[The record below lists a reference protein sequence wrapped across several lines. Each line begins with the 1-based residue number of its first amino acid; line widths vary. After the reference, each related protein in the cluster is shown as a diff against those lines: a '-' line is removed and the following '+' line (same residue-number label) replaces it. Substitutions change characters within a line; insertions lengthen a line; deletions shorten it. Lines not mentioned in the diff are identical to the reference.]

1 MGYLDKEK
9 TDALN
14 KLKRERKI
22 GNLDSPKNP
31 FDYYE
36 REYGTVPL
44 DTERAPFQWVS
55 EVAYKNVHRI
65 VARGYDTT
73 ELMEEGYGVI
83 EVLFVDY
90 QARIPTVEEGQ
101 MLNYVM
107 ILALED
113 GLSSPAAISRIVARS
128 KTFLTQACGASIMAF
143 GHAYGAYSA
152 FGNRLD
158 HYLELVD
165 KGELSLEAAAELLV
179 KENSQDEA
187 LGVSGLM
194 LKDPAAKRMI
204 ARAEK
209 LGVAGKYI
217 AFTNEIVK
225 AAQNVFDQPVDLDM
239 LGATGATMLDLGFT
253 PEATWAILAVTRA
266 FAVGAHY
273 IEEVER
279 EEPSRSG
286 QNLTPKEFYDGPED
300 RPVPPLK
307 DREKVS
313 RSGICRTVD
322 EWAAAREERKKIIGS
337 GHSIVE
343 EIEDPSKK
351 SGIKKVGKL

>member
-1 MGYLDKEK
+1 MGNLTQKPELNREK
-9 TDALN
+9 G
-14 KLKRERKI
+14 KI

-31 FDYYE
+31 FDYSQ

-44 DTERAPFQWVS
+44 ETKRAPFQWVS

-65 VARGYDTT
+65 VSRGYDTT
-73 ELMEEGYGVI
+73 EVMEEGYGIVDM
-83 EVLFVDY
+83 LFIDY
-90 QARIPTVEEGQ
+90 QARIPLIEEEK

-113 GLSSPAAISRIVARS
+113 GLSMPAVMSRMVAKS
-128 KTFLTQACGASIMAF
+128 KTFLTQAAGASILAF
-143 GHAYGAYSA
+143 GHAFGAYSA
-152 FGNRLD
+152 FGNRLER
-158 HYLELVD
+158 YLKRAEAEGLPL
-165 KGELSLEAAAELLV
+165 EEAAGLLV
-179 KENSQDEA
+179 KENLNDEA

-217 AFTNEIVK
+217 DFTREIVA
-225 AAQNVFDQPVDLDM
+225 AAQKLSAEPVDLDM
-239 LGATGATMLDLGFT
+239 LGATGATMMDLGFS

-266 FAVGAHY
+266 FASGAHY
-273 IEEVER
+273 IEEIER
-279 EEPSRSG
+279 EEYCRTG
-286 QNLTPKEFYDGPED
+286 QTLTPKEFYDGPED
-300 RPVPPLK
+300 RSVPPLK
-307 DREKVS
+307 DRNKVA
-313 RSGICRTVD
+313 RSGICRSID
-322 EWAAAREERKKIIGS
+322 EWAAAREERKKIVGS
-337 GHSIVE
+337 GHAIVE

>member
-1 MGYLDKEK
+1 MGNLTDKPELNEK
-9 TDALN
+9 
-14 KLKRERKI
+14 KGKI

-31 FDYYE
+31 FDYMK

-44 DTERAPFQWVS
+44 DTKRAPFQWVS

-65 VARGYDTT
+65 VSRGYDTS
-73 ELMEEGYGVI
+73 EVMEEGYGV
-83 EVLFVDY
+83 VDMLFIDY
-90 QARIPTVEEGQ
+90 QARIPLVEEEQ

-113 GLSSPAAISRIVARS
+113 GLSMPAVMSRMVARS
-128 KTFLTQACGASIMAF
+128 KTFLTQAAGASILAF

-152 FGNRLD
+152 FGNRLE
-158 HYLELVD
+158 HYLNNAEAE
-165 KGELSLEAAAELLV
+165 GLSLEQAAELLV
-179 KENSQDEA
+179 KENMDDEA
-187 LGVSGLM
+187 LGVSSLM

-204 ARAEK
+204 ARTEK

-217 AFTNEIVK
+217 EFTKEIVK
-225 AAQNVFDQPVDLDM
+225 SAQELSDEPIDLDM
-239 LGATGATMLDLGFT
+239 MGATGATMMDLGFS
-253 PEATWAILAVTRA
+253 PEATWAILAVTRS
-266 FAVGAHY
+266 FASGAHY

-279 EEPSRSG
+279 TEYCRTG
-286 QNLTPKEFYDGPED
+286 QTLTPKEFYDGPED

-307 DREKVS
+307 DRSQVAN
-313 RSGICRTVD
+313 SGICRSVD
-322 EWAAAREERKKIIGS
+322 EWAQAREERKKLVGS

>member
-9 TDALN
+9 ADALN
-14 KLKRERKI
+14 KLKRQRQI
-22 GNLDSPKNP
+22 GNLGSAKNP
-31 FDYYE
+31 YDYYD
-36 REYGTVPL
+36 REYGTVPR
-44 DTERAPFQWVS
+44 DTKRAPFQWVS
-55 EVAYKNVHRI
+55 EIAYKNVHRI

-90 QARIPTVEEGQ
+90 QARIPTVEESQ

-113 GLSSPAAISRIVARS
+113 GLSAPAAISRIVARS

-152 FGNRLD
+152 FGNRLES
-158 HYLELVD
+158 YLDQVD
-165 KGELSLEAAAELLV
+165 KGEFSLQTAAELLV
-179 KENSQDEA
+179 KENLHDEA
-187 LGVSGLM
+187 LGVSNLM

-217 AFTNEIVK
+217 AFTKEVVR
-225 AAQNVFDQPVDLDM
+225 AAQNVYAGPIDLDM
-239 LGATGATMLDLGFT
+239 LGATGAAMMDLGFT
-253 PEATWAILAVTRA
+253 PEATWAILAVTRS
-266 FAVGAHY
+266 FAAGAHY

-279 EEPSRSG
+279 EESNRLG
-286 QNLTPKEFYDGPED
+286 QELTPKEDYTGPDD
-300 RPVPPLK
+300 RPVPPLAE
-307 DREKVS
+307 REKVA
-313 RSGICRTVD
+313 RSAVCRTPE
-322 EWAAAREERKKIIGS
+322 EWKARFEEMKQVRGS
-337 GHSIVE
+337 GFSIVE

>member
-1 MGYLDKEK
+1 MGYLDEKK

-14 KLKRERKI
+14 KAKKKRGV

-36 REYGTVPL
+36 REYGTVPQ
-44 DTERAPFQWVS
+44 DTKRAPFQWVS

-65 VARGYDTT
+65 VTRGYDTT

-107 ILALED
+107 IIALED
-113 GLSSPAAISRIVARS
+113 GISSPAAISRIVARS

-152 FGNRLD
+152 FGNMLEK
-158 HYLELVD
+158 YLTLAEEQNLSLPDAAKLLVD
-165 KGELSLEAAAELLV
+165 DYLY
-179 KENSQDEA
+179 DEA
-187 LGVSGLM
+187 LGVSNLM
-194 LKDPAAKRMI
+194 LQDPAAKRML

-209 LGVAGKYI
+209 LGISGKYI
-217 AFTNEIVK
+217 EFTKHVVL
-225 AAQNVFDQPVDLDM
+225 AAQDAADGPVDLDM
-239 LGATGATMLDLGFT
+239 LGATGATMMDLGFT
-253 PEATWAILAVTRA
+253 PEATWAVLAVTRS
-266 FAVGAHY
+266 FAAGAHY

-279 EEPSRSG
+279 EDSSRLG
-286 QNLTPKEFYDGPED
+286 QQLTPKEDYDGPAD
-300 RPVPPLK
+300 RPVPPIAERAAHATSAVCK
-307 DREKVS
+307 NP
-313 RSGICRTVD
+313 D
-322 EWAAAREERKKIIGS
+322 EWKRRFENMKNVRGS
-337 GHSIVE
+337 GFKIVE
-343 EIEDPSKK
+343 EIHDPSKK
-351 SGIKKVGKL
+351 SGINKVGKL

>member
-1 MGYLDKEK
+1 MGYLDKKK
-9 TDALN
+9 TDELN
-14 KLKRERKI
+14 KIKRERKI

-36 REYGTVPL
+36 REYGTVPR

-113 GLSSPAAISRIVARS
+113 GLSAPAAISRIVARS

-152 FGNRLD
+152 FGNRLE
-158 HYLELVD
+158 HYLDRVD
-165 KGELSLEAAAELLV
+165 KGEFSPEAAAERLV
-179 KENSQDEA
+179 KENRHDEA

-217 AFTNEIVK
+217 AFTKAIIK
-225 AAQNVFDQPVDLDM
+225 AAQNAFDEPVDLDM
-239 LGATGATMLDLGFT
+239 LGATGATMMDLGFT
-253 PEATWAILAVTRA
+253 PEATWAILAVTRS
-266 FAVGAHY
+266 FAAGAHY

-279 EEPSRSG
+279 EETSRLG
-286 QNLTPKEFYDGPED
+286 QQLTPIEDYDGPAD
-300 RPVPPLK
+300 RPVPPLS
-307 DREKVS
+307 DRNKYAKS
-313 RSGICRTVD
+313 AICRTPD
-322 EWAAAREERKKIIGS
+322 EWNTRFEEMKKVRGS
-337 GHSIVE
+337 GFRIVE
-343 EIEDPSKK
+343 EIQDPSKK